1 MENYTPNS
9 NKYKEEQ
16 KKKVEK
22 VVTTDVKVRK
32 KSKFSDVFISE
43 DAGNAG
49 NYIVMEVIVPA
60 LKNLVCSVIKDGIDM
75 ILWGGTRRN
84 NSGTPGSRVNYGG
97 YYNNQNGVSRS
108 SGQTQT
114 RTNYSYD
121 TITFSNRPEALE
133 VLNQMDLLIDTYG
146 QVTVADLYDLVGITG
161 EYTDQKYGWKN
172 LHNANVVRDRDGF
185 RIDLPKALPLN

>member
-1 MENYTPNS
+1 MENYTPN
-9 NKYKEEQ
+9 NKPAER
-16 KKKVEK
+16 KKVEK

-43 DAGNAG
+43 DAGNVG
-49 NYIVMEVIVPA
+49 NYVVMEVIVPA
-60 LKNLVCSVIKDGIDM
+60 VKNLVCNIIKDGIDM
-75 ILWGGTRRN
+75 LLWGGARRN

-97 YYNNQNGVSRS
+97 YYNNQNNVSRTA
-108 SGQTQT
+108 GQTQT
-114 RTNYSYD
+114 RTGYSYD
-121 TITFSNRPEALE
+121 TITFNNRPEALE
-133 VLNQMDLLIDTYG
+133 VLNQMDMLIDSYG

-172 LHNANVVRDRDGF
+172 LHNANVVRDREGF